1 MKLLI
6 NGGGGF
12 LGSNLAAEA
21 LRRKYKL
28 QIVDNL
34 SRIGSEKN
42 LEWLRSLGNF
52 EFKRTDVRN
61 VAAINMIISEYRP
74 DVIFHLAGQ
83 VAMTTSLADP
93 RTDFEINAMG
103 SFNVL
108 DAVWKYSPETAV
120 FYSSTNKVYGDLEDI
135 LYVEEKKRYSMPDY
149 PNGFDEHLRL
159 DFRSPYGC
167 SKGAA
172 DQYMLDFHRG
182 YGLRT
187 VVFRHSS
194 MFGGRQ
200 FATMDQGW
208 IGWFCQ
214 KGVEIANGLLEKP
227 FTICGNG
234 KQVRDVLIAEDMVD
248 LYFKAAE
255 SVDRISGSVFNI
267 GGGVQNSFSLL
278 ELFDFVSST
287 LKIKMNYIELPWRK
301 SDQKVFVADIRK
313 AEQMI
318 GWIPRVDKY
327 SGVMNMLEWVKKN
340 V

>member
-1 MKLLI
+1 MKILI

-21 LRRKYKL
+21 LKRKDSI

-42 LEWLRSLGNF
+42 LNWLRSLGNF
-52 EFKRTDVRN
+52 EFARTDVRDA
-61 VAAINMIISEYRP
+61 AAIESIIKTSRP

-83 VAMTTSLADP
+83 VAMTTSIADP
-93 RTDFEINAMG
+93 RADFETNTMG

-108 DAVWKYSPETAV
+108 DAVRKHSPETAV
-120 FYSSTNKVYGDLEDI
+120 LYSSTNKVYGDLEDI
-135 LYVEEKKRYSMPDY
+135 LYVEEEKRYEMPDY
-149 PNGFDEHLRL
+149 PNGFDENLRL

-172 DQYMLDFHRG
+172 DQYMLDFHRV

-187 VVFRHSS
+187 AVFRHSS

-200 FATMDQGW
+200 FATADQGW

-214 KGVEIANGLLEKP
+214 KGIEIANGQLAEP

-234 KQVRDVLIAEDMVD
+234 KQVRDVLVAEDMVD
-248 LYFKAAE
+248 LYFKAVEAI
-255 SVDRISGSVFNI
+255 DRISGNVFNI
-267 GGGVQNSFSLL
+267 GGGNDNSFSLL
-278 ELFDFVSST
+278 ELFDFISST
-287 LKIKMNYIELPWRK
+287 LKIKMNYTELPCRK
-301 SDQKVFVADIRK
+301 SDQKVFIADIRK
-313 AEQMI
+313 AQQMI
-318 GWIPRVDKY
+318 GWFPRTDKY
-327 SGVMNMLEWVKKN
+327 SGVANMLEWVKKN
-340 V
+340 A